1 MSIAEHIA
9 SVESQLTEAQRK
21 KLIVQLQRQL
31 SDSLVLLYN
40 RNRFYFYFISQIATY
55 TAGFTKDGTT
65 TAAVRVK
72 KSSDKSS
79 VKFEF
84 LANPIFFDLMT
95 EEERLGVVVHEL
107 LHIVHRHIQ
116 RASAFASDFRVL
128 NFAADII
135 NNRDILTYTHN
146 YKDPYRRVQE
156 GIDLPRMCILDGLF
170 DFRGKETSTT
180 DEIYAIL
187 IEAKRQAKVKGP
199 MSEAERDAF
208 LAKHPGLAEEPTPQN
223 RFGLSPSQPT
233 LGMDPEEYYRFS
245 LGDKADKGGSG
256 GSGSGDEE
264 EDDSSSGDGSDASD
278 RDNSDAVGG
287 HSDHSHWE
295 EDSDNFD
302 GQNQYGEDLDKE
314 AQGKINR
321 ALVGAARKSDFN
333 GVPGSLSGFLRELMK
348 GQAPLQDWRAIL
360 RMQVAS
366 SASIRKK
373 TTSMKESR
381 RFPREPGLPGGMG
394 TKTLRDVNVTVAV
407 DTSGSIDQQILAQF
421 MAEIGKMQK
430 SNAEVSLFF
439 FHQDVYGLDKG
450 GKPALFKKF
459 DVNTFNMESGGT
471 DFTPPFRVV
480 KQLSKKPD
488 LFILLTDGIAP
499 PPTVNLG
506 TVKYLWAIYGG
517 PNATQESLRED
528 SHVKALPGKKIYL
541 ANK

>member
-1 MSIAEHIA
+1 
-9 SVESQLTEAQRK
+9 
-21 KLIVQLQRQL
+21 
-31 SDSLVLLYN
+31 
-40 RNRFYFYFISQIATY
+40 
-55 TAGFTKDGTT
+55 
-65 TAAVRVK
+65 
-72 KSSDKSS
+72 
-79 VKFEF
+79 
-84 LANPIFFDLMT
+84 MT

-116 RASAFASDFRVL
+116 RSSAFASDFRVL

-187 IEAKRQAKVKGP
+187 IEAKRKAKAKGP

-245 LGDKADKGGSG
+245 LGDKDGKGGSG

-264 EDDSSSGDGSDASD
+264 EDDSSSGDRGSGSRSRGGEKDDSSSGGRSGGSRSRGGEKDDSSSGDGSDASD

-321 ALVGAARKSDFN
+321 ALVDAARKSDFN

-421 MAEIGKMQK
+421 MAEIEKMQK

-439 FHQDVYGLDKG
+439 FHHDVYGLDKG

-488 LFILLTDGIAP
+488 LFILLTDGIAF

-517 PNATQESLRED
+517 PGATQESLKAD
-528 SHVKALPGKKIYL
+528 PYVKALPGKKIYL

>member
-116 RASAFASDFRVL
+116 RSSAFASDFRVL

-208 LAKHPGLAEEPTPQN
+208 LAKHPGLAEKPTPQN

-233 LGMDPEEYYRFS
+233 LNMDPEEYYRFS
-245 LGDKADKGGSG
+245 LGNKGDKGGSG

-264 EDDSSSGDGSDASD
+264 EDDSSSGGGSDASD
-278 RDNSDAVGG
+278 RDKSDAVGG

-321 ALVGAARKSDFN
+321 ALVKAARDSDFN

-348 GQAPLQDWRAIL
+348 GQVPLQDWRAIL

-499 PPTVNLG
+499 PPEVNLG

-517 PNATQESLRED
+517 PGATQESLKE
-528 SHVKALPGKKIYL
+528 SLYVKALPGKKIYL

>member
-1 MSIAEHIA
+1 
-9 SVESQLTEAQRK
+9 
-21 KLIVQLQRQL
+21 
-31 SDSLVLLYN
+31 
-40 RNRFYFYFISQIATY
+40 
-55 TAGFTKDGTT
+55 
-65 TAAVRVK
+65 
-72 KSSDKSS
+72 
-79 VKFEF
+79 
-84 LANPIFFDLMT
+84 MT

-245 LGDKADKGGSG
+245 LGDKDGKGGSG

-321 ALVGAARKSDFN
+321 ALVDAARKSDFN

-407 DTSGSIDQQILAQF
+407 DTSGSIDQEILAQF

-499 PPTVNLG
+499 PPEVNLG

-517 PNATQESLRED
+517 PGATQESLKAD
-528 SHVKALPGKKIYL
+528 PHVKALPGKKIYL